1 MARPPRPDRSRP
13 GAPIAPNASSTIGSA
28 DPPVPWWR
36 NRRLLP
42 WLVQAAVGLAVLLV
56 AVFLLGNLIRNL
68 TAAGLLL
75 TWRWLGQPAGF
86 PIGETTIPFDAT
98 MPYWRA
104 LLAGLANTLRAVLSA
119 LVGATLLGTAAGMAN
134 FSSNGL
140 LRRLVRA
147 YVELVR
153 NIPLLVQLVF
163 WYFVVFLSLPNGA
176 AAIQLP
182 GLTLAKSGLYLAGFG
197 NGWSWVGPSLV
208 NGVWQAPLRLS
219 VEFGALLCGLV
230 VYSGAYIAEVVR
242 GGIAAV
248 TQGQW
253 EAAASLGLGWFSTLR
268 HVVLPQAL
276 RVIVPG
282 LNTQYISLA
291 KNSSLAVAVGYPDL
305 YAVAETTLNQTGRA
319 VEVVILL
326 LASYLVLDLLI
337 SALMNGL
344 NQLVQIR
351 ER

>member
-1 MARPPRPDRSRP
+1 M
-13 GAPIAPNASSTIGSA
+13 A
-28 DPPVPWWR
+28 DPVVEPAAGSIPWWR

-42 WLVQAAVGLAVLLV
+42 WLVQGAVGLAVLLLV
-56 AVFLLGNLIRNL
+56 AFLLGNLVRNL

-75 TWRWLGQPAGF
+75 SWRWLGQPAGF
-86 PIGETTIPFDAT
+86 DIGESLLPFQAEL
-98 MPYWRA
+98 PYWRA
-104 LLAGLANTLRAVLSA
+104 LLAGLVNTLRAVISGLIC
-119 LVGATLLGTAAGMAN
+119 ATLLGTLAGMAN

-140 LRRLVRA
+140 LRRLVRL
-147 YVELVR
+147 YVEFVR
-153 NIPLLVQLVF
+153 NIPLLLQLVF

-176 AAIQLP
+176 AALQLP
-182 GLTLAKSGLYLAGFG
+182 GVVLAKSGLYLAGFQ
-197 NGWSWVGPSLV
+197 NGLQWAGPQLV

-219 VEFGALLCGLV
+219 VEFSALLTGLV

-242 GGIAAV
+242 GGIASV
-248 TQGQW
+248 PRGQW
-253 EAAASLGLGWFSTLR
+253 EAASSLGLGWLASLR

-291 KNSSLAVAVGYPDL
+291 KNSSLAVAVGYADL

-326 LASYLVLDLLI
+326 LGAYLTVDLLI

>member
-1 MARPPRPDRSRP
+1 MA
-13 GAPIAPNASSTIGSA
+13 T
-28 DPPVPWWR
+28 PWWR
-36 NRRLLP
+36 NRRVLP
-42 WLVQAAVGLAVLLV
+42 WVVQGAVGLVVLLLI
-56 AVFLLGNLIRNL
+56 AFLLGNLVRNL
-68 TAAGLLL
+68 SAAGQLL

-86 PIGETTIPFDAT
+86 DIAESVIPFHAGL
-98 MPYWRA
+98 PYWRG
-104 LLAGLANTLRAVLSA
+104 LLAGLANTLRVVLSG
-119 LVGATLLGTAAGMAN
+119 LVGATLLGTLAGMAS

-140 LRRLVRA
+140 LRRLVRL
-147 YVELVR
+147 YVEVVR
-153 NIPLLVQLVF
+153 NIPLLLQLVF

-176 AAIQLP
+176 AALQLP
-182 GLTLAKSGLYLAGFG
+182 GVVLAKSGLYLAGFHDG
-197 NGWSWVGPSLV
+197 LGWIGPQLL

-219 VEFGALLCGLV
+219 VEFSALLTGLV

-248 TQGQW
+248 PPGQW
-253 EAAASLGLGWFSTLR
+253 EAASSLGLGWLASLR

-282 LNTQYISLA
+282 LNSQYISLA
-291 KNSSLAVAVGYPDL
+291 KNSSLAVAVGYSDL

-326 LASYLVLDLLI
+326 LAAYLALDLLI

-344 NQLVQIR
+344 NAVVQIR